1 MKIQR
6 VSFSNPSFGSNRK
19 KFDVQGHIGTMYDNG
34 QKVTYTMNVFEMLKE
49 EKDIKYI
56 TNAETGEIIWE
67 KI

>member
-1 MKIQR
+1 MNNVITNDFLK
-6 VSFSNPSFGSNRK
+6 S
-19 KFDVQGHIGTMYDNG
+19 IGGKTENEIIAYFENG

-56 TNAETGEIIWE
+56 TNAETGEMIWE

>member
-1 MKIQR
+1 MNNVITNDFLKSIA
-6 VSFSNPSFGSNRK
+6 RK
-19 KFDVQGHIGTMYDNG
+19 AENEIVAYFENG

>member
-1 MKIQR
+1 MNNVITNDFLKSIA
-6 VSFSNPSFGSNRK
+6 K
-19 KFDVQGHIGTMYDNG
+19 KAKNEIIAYFENG

>member
-1 MKIQR
+1 MNNVITNDFLKSIT
-6 VSFSNPSFGSNRK
+6 K
-19 KFDVQGHIGTMYDNG
+19 KAKNEIIAYFENG
-34 QKVTYTMNVFEMLKE
+34 QKVTYTMNVFEMLKG

>member
-1 MKIQR
+1 MNNVITNDFLK
-6 VSFSNPSFGSNRK
+6 S
-19 KFDVQGHIGTMYDNG
+19 IGGKTENEIIAYFENG

>member
-1 MKIQR
+1 MNNVITNDFLKSIT
-6 VSFSNPSFGSNRK
+6 K
-19 KFDVQGHIGTMYDNG
+19 KAKNEIIAYFENG
-34 QKVTYTMNVFEMLKE
+34 QKVTYTINVFEMLKE

>member
-1 MKIQR
+1 MNNVITNDFLKSIT
-6 VSFSNPSFGSNRK
+6 K
-19 KFDVQGHIGTMYDNG
+19 KAKNEIIAYFENG

-56 TNAETGEIIWE
+56 TNTETGEIIWE

>member
-1 MKIQR
+1 MNNAITNDFLKSIA
-6 VSFSNPSFGSNRK
+6 RK
-19 KFDVQGHIGTMYDNG
+19 AENEIVAYFENG
-34 QKVTYTMNVFEMLKE
+34 QKVTYTMNIFEMLKE

>member
-1 MKIQR
+1 MNNVITNDFLKSIT
-6 VSFSNPSFGSNRK
+6 K
-19 KFDVQGHIGTMYDNG
+19 KAKNEIIAYFENG

>member
-1 MKIQR
+1 MNNVITNDFLK
-6 VSFSNPSFGSNRK
+6 S
-19 KFDVQGHIGTMYDNG
+19 IGGKTENEIIAYFENG
-34 QKVTYTMNVFEMLKE
+34 QKVTYTINVFEMLKE

>member
-1 MKIQR
+1 MNNVITNDFLKSIT
-6 VSFSNPSFGSNRK
+6 K
-19 KFDVQGHIGTMYDNG
+19 KAENEIIAYFENG

-56 TNAETGEIIWE
+56 TNAKTGEIIWE

>member
-1 MKIQR
+1 MNNVITNDFLKSIA
-6 VSFSNPSFGSNRK
+6 RK
-19 KFDVQGHIGTMYDNG
+19 AENEIIAYFENG

>member
-1 MKIQR
+1 MNNVITNDFLK
-6 VSFSNPSFGSNRK
+6 S
-19 KFDVQGHIGTMYDNG
+19 IGGKAENEIIAYFENG

-56 TNAETGEIIWE
+56 TNAKTGEIIWE

>member
-1 MKIQR
+1 MNNVITNDFLKSIA
-6 VSFSNPSFGSNRK
+6 RK
-19 KFDVQGHIGTMYDNG
+19 AENEIVAYFENG
-34 QKVTYTMNVFEMLKE
+34 QKVTYTMNIFEMLKE

>member
-1 MKIQR
+1 MNNVITNDFFK
-6 VSFSNPSFGSNRK
+6 S
-19 KFDVQGHIGTMYDNG
+19 IGGKAENEIIAYFENG

-56 TNAETGEIIWE
+56 TNAKTGEIIWE

>member
-1 MKIQR
+1 MNNVITNDFLKSIAGKAENEI
-6 VSFSNPSFGSNRK
+6 VAYFE
-19 KFDVQGHIGTMYDNG
+19 NG

>member
-1 MKIQR
+1 MNNVITNDFLKSIT
-6 VSFSNPSFGSNRK
+6 K
-19 KFDVQGHIGTMYDNG
+19 KAKNEIIAYFENG

-56 TNAETGEIIWE
+56 TNAKTGEIIWE

>member
-1 MKIQR
+1 MNNVITNDFLKSI
-6 VSFSNPSFGSNRK
+6 VGKAENEIIAYFE
-19 KFDVQGHIGTMYDNG
+19 NG

>member
-1 MKIQR
+1 MNNVITNDFLK
-6 VSFSNPSFGSNRK
+6 S
-19 KFDVQGHIGTMYDNG
+19 IGGKAENEIIAYFENG